1 MYYNWSILDKD
12 SATGFSYDNAGDF
25 DMDKEMSSLILKS
38 LHSESLTH
46 LSLDLINMFHN
57 QDDSND
63 NKNIDKDKNNQIANY
78 VWKFFENNKSTYQTL
93 DKSKIDGKG
102 D

>member
-1 MYYNWSILDKD
+1 MIIP
-12 SATGFSYDNAGDF
+12 GDF

-57 QDDSND
+57 QDDPND
-63 NKNIDKDKNNQIANY
+63 NKNIDKGKNNQIANY